1 MNIHEFAT
9 STWQKIVPH
18 KRYALAILILIFFVV
33 RGFLT
38 TSSVS
43 QQAASASTYVVAS
56 WTIENAIKVVGTTKI
71 TNQQTITFQAAWGNW
86 SVSKVTKLNVKEG
99 DTVKAGQLLAEID
112 MKSFNIQLSQQ
123 ALSIQNARLNYQ
135 KLLNQ
140 YTESDKIQAQKNVD
154 DTQTKLNLAKNELK
168 ILQAEEGNVVD
179 TNTPKIQNIITTTQN
194 IINDA
199 KSILD
204 TIDEI
209 FYITKS
215 TSSRYMNVQI
225 YISAKNNMTI
235 YKDMTS
241 TNFYAAKS
249 SLSLLESA
257 LSIAKSTSSIQLT
270 SIKDVQ
276 SKSRNTLSSLYTL
289 LDAATTAVNNSIDGT
304 DLSLSTIQWRSSSL
318 TSFKSKVLSYQ
329 NSVSNNISD
338 LNTTKDDIIA
348 KENEIHNL
356 EAQLAIYK
364 NSVQDTLNW
373 PDSTTRQLQANSIAQ
388 SSLSYQQLAQQK
400 ENYQIVAPF
409 DGTVNAIGFKQGDN
423 VDNTQWITI
432 SNPNTYEV
440 NVLIDQ
446 VDIVKVNKWQL
457 AEISFDSYPGYTV
470 TGTITTIDPTP
481 VTTAW
486 VVSYYAKIAMVKGEK
501 SIYDS
506 MTVTVNII
514 IDRKKDVLIVPNT
527 AIQSTSSGTSFVQ
540 VVKWSSF
547 ISMPIAIWITDGV
560 NSEVLSG
567 LQAGDVVSLAW
578 YTVSDTETNSSTSG
592 GTSDAMKSSM
602 GSMRALEWST
612 SWWPAWWPPN

>member
-1 MNIHEFAT
+1 M
-9 STWQKIVPH
+9 
-18 KRYALAILILIFFVV
+18 
-33 RGFLT
+33 
-38 TSSVS
+38 
-43 QQAASASTYVVAS
+43 
-56 WTIENAIKVVGTTKI
+56 
-71 TNQQTITFQAAWGNW
+71 
-86 SVSKVTKLNVKEG
+86 TKLNVKEG

-135 KLLNQ
+135 KLLTQ

-276 SKSRNTLSSLYTL
+276 SKSRNTLYSLYTL

-304 DLSLSTIQWRSSSL
+304 DLSLSTIQ
-318 TSFKSKVLSYQ
+318 
-329 NSVSNNISD
+329 
-338 LNTTKDDIIA
+338 
-348 KENEIHNL
+348 
-356 EAQLAIYK
+356 
-364 NSVQDTLNW
+364 
-373 PDSTTRQLQANSIAQ
+373 
-388 SSLSYQQLAQQK
+388 
-400 ENYQIVAPF
+400 
-409 DGTVNAIGFKQGDN
+409 
-423 VDNTQWITI
+423 
-432 SNPNTYEV
+432 
-440 NVLIDQ
+440 
-446 VDIVKVNKWQL
+446 
-457 AEISFDSYPGYTV
+457 
-470 TGTITTIDPTP
+470 
-481 VTTAW
+481 
-486 VVSYYAKIAMVKGEK
+486 
-501 SIYDS
+501 
-506 MTVTVNII
+506 
-514 IDRKKDVLIVPNT
+514 
-527 AIQSTSSGTSFVQ
+527 
-540 VVKWSSF
+540 
-547 ISMPIAIWITDGV
+547 
-560 NSEVLSG
+560 
-567 LQAGDVVSLAW
+567 
-578 YTVSDTETNSSTSG
+578 
-592 GTSDAMKSSM
+592 
-602 GSMRALEWST
+602 
-612 SWWPAWWPPN
+612 